1 MRLFTSGSTAGGVE
15 GAGIEV
21 AGAEGAGAEVAGAE
35 GAGAEV
41 AGAEVAGTE
50 GAGVN
55 GRIDAAAAK
64 RGGPSAGGCALTA
77 PLETRSFNG

>member
-15 GAGIEV
+15 GAGAESAGIEG
-21 AGAEGAGAEVAGAE
+21 AGIEGAGIEGAGA
-35 GAGAEV
+35 
-41 AGAEVAGTE
+41 E

-77 PLETRSFNG
+77 PLETRSFNC

>member
-1 MRLFTSGSTAGGVE
+1 MRLFTSGSTAGGVEGSGIE

-21 AGAEGAGAEVAGAE
+21 AGAEGAGAEG
-35 GAGAEV
+35 

-77 PLETRSFNG
+77 PLETRSFNC

>member
-15 GAGIEV
+15 GAGAESAGIEG
-21 AGAEGAGAEVAGAE
+21 AGAEGASA
-35 GAGAEV
+35 
-41 AGAEVAGTE
+41 E

-77 PLETRSFNG
+77 PLETRLLNS

>member
-15 GAGIEV
+15 GAGIEG
-21 AGAEGAGAEVAGAE
+21 AGAEGAGAE

-41 AGAEVAGTE
+41 AGAEV
-50 GAGVN
+50 AGVN

-77 PLETRSFNG
+77 PLETRSFNC

>member
-15 GAGIEV
+15 GAGAEG
-21 AGAEGAGAEVAGAE
+21 AGAEGAGIEGTGAEGTGAE
-35 GAGAEV
+35 GAGA
-41 AGAEVAGTE
+41 E

>member
-21 AGAEGAGAEVAGAE
+21 AGSEV
-35 GAGAEV
+35 AGAEV
-41 AGAEVAGTE
+41 AGAEVAGAE

-64 RGGPSAGGCALTA
+64 RGGPSAGGCELTA
-77 PLETRSFNG
+77 PLETRSFNC

>member
-1 MRLFTSGSTAGGVE
+1 VIMRLFTSGSTAGGVE
-15 GAGIEV
+15 GAGAES
-21 AGAEGAGAEVAGAE
+21 AGIEGAGA
-35 GAGAEV
+35 
-41 AGAEVAGTE
+41 E

-77 PLETRSFNG
+77 PLETRSLNC

>member
-15 GAGIEV
+15 GAGIEG
-21 AGAEGAGAEVAGAE
+21 AGIEVAGAEVAGAE
-35 GAGAEV
+35 GAGA
-41 AGAEVAGTE
+41 E

-77 PLETRSFNG
+77 PLESRSFNC